1 MTEPSEVR
9 RPAPMEGHGAYNRSS
24 RVQAAGS
31 SPALALLDKAA
42 RQVVLS
48 ASPEPVVIV
57 DYGSS
62 EGRNSLT
69 PLTVAIGILR
79 ERLGRERAI
88 SVVHTDLPGND
99 FGALFQMLASDPDS
113 YLHDDPAVFPCA
125 VGRSFYEQILPSS
138 SVTLGWSSW
147 AVQWLSRVPAL
158 IPDQVQ
164 VAYSRDT
171 AVRAAFY
178 QQAAEDWHC
187 FLIHRA
193 AELKPGGRLV
203 ILSMAVDDQGDFG
216 YRASVEAIYR
226 SLEDLVAEGFISTSE
241 MCRMVIPTV
250 GRSRANFMAP
260 FVETGSFAGLSV
272 EELEIFY
279 GEDRL
284 WKQFTEHGDAQ
295 AFGAGWAAFSRAS
308 VGPTLAASLDNSM
321 VRAPQ
326 FLERLATRMASRLAA
341 APEKTSIP
349 LAKMVLVK
357 ESSVSNVC

>member
-1 MTEPSEVR
+1 MTEPTEVR

-31 SPALALLDKAA
+31 SPAVALLDKAA
-42 RQVVLS
+42 RQVALS
-48 ASPEPVVIV
+48 ASPEPVVIA

-62 EGRNSLT
+62 EGHNSLA
-69 PLTVAIGILR
+69 PVTVAIGILR

-99 FGALFQMLASDPDS
+99 FGALFHMLASAPDS
-113 YLHDDPAVFPCA
+113 YLRDDPRVFSSA
-125 VGRSFYEQILPSS
+125 IGRSFYEQIMPDS

-147 AVQWLSRVPAL
+147 AVQWLSRIPAL

-164 VAYSRDT
+164 VAYSRDA

-178 QQAAEDWHC
+178 QQAAEDWRC
-187 FLIHRA
+187 FLVHRA

-203 ILSMAVDDQGDFG
+203 LLSMAVDGQGDFG

-226 SLEDLVAEGFISTSE
+226 SLEDLVAEGLISASE

-250 GRSRANFMAP
+250 GRSRDDFNAP

-284 WKQFTEHGDAQ
+284 WKQFTEHPDAE

-321 VRAPQ
+321 VRAPH
-326 FLERLATRMASRLAA
+326 FLERLEARMASRLAA

-349 LAKMVLVK
+349 
-357 ESSVSNVC
+357 

>member
-42 RQVVLS
+42 RQVPLVT
-48 ASPEPVVIV
+48 APEPVVIV

-62 EGRNSLT
+62 EGHNSLA
-69 PLTVAIGILR
+69 PVTVAIGILR
-79 ERLGRERAI
+79 ERIGRDRAI

-99 FGALFQMLASDPDS
+99 FGALFQTLASDPDS
-113 YLHDDPAVFPCA
+113 YLRDDPRAFPSA
-125 VGRSFYEQILPSS
+125 IGRSFYEQIMPDS

-164 VAYSRDT
+164 VAYSRDA

-178 QQAAEDWHC
+178 QQAAEDWRC
-187 FLIHRA
+187 FLVHRA

-203 ILSMAVDDQGDFG
+203 ILSMAVDDRGDFG

-226 SLEDLVAEGFISTSE
+226 SLEDLVAEGFISKPE
-241 MCRMVIPTV
+241 MCRMVIPTI
-250 GRSRANFMAP
+250 GRSRDNFMAP
-260 FVETGSFAGLSV
+260 FLETGSFAGLSV
-272 EELEIFY
+272 GELEIFY

-284 WKQFTEHGDAQ
+284 WKQFKEHGDAE
-295 AFGAGWAAFSRAS
+295 AFGVGWAAFSRAS
-308 VGPTLAASLDNSM
+308 VGPTLAASLDNSI

-326 FLERLATRMASRLAA
+326 FLERLGARMASRLAA
-341 APEKTSIP
+341 APEKTSMP

-357 ESSVSNVC
+357 ESPVSNTC

>member
-1 MTEPSEVR
+1 MTEPTEVR

-31 SPALALLDKAA
+31 SPAVALLEEAA
-42 RQVVLS
+42 RQVSLA
-48 ASPEPVVIV
+48 ASPEPIVIV

-62 EGRNSLT
+62 EGRNSLA
-69 PLTVAIGILR
+69 PLSVAMSVLR
-79 ERLGRERAI
+79 ERIGQARAI
-88 SVVHTDLPGND
+88 SVFHTDLPGND
-99 FGALFQMLASDPDS
+99 FSALFHILASDPNS
-113 YLHDDPAVFPCA
+113 YLRHDPCA
-125 VGRSFYEQILPSS
+125 FASAIGRSFYEQIVPGS

-147 AVQWLSRVPAL
+147 AVQWLSRIPAL

-164 VAYSRDT
+164 VAYSRDA
-171 AVRAAFY
+171 AVQAAFY
-178 QQAAEDWHC
+178 KQAAEDLRC
-187 FLIHRA
+187 FLVHRA

-203 ILSMAVDDQGDFG
+203 LLSMAVDDQGDFG

-241 MCRMVIPTV
+241 MNRMVIPTV
-250 GRSRANFMAP
+250 GRSRDDFVAP

-272 EELEIFY
+272 QELEIFY

-284 WKQFTEHGDAQ
+284 WKQFTEQDDAD

-326 FLERLATRMASRLAA
+326 FLERLEARMASRLAA
-341 APEKTSIP
+341 APEKTSMP

-357 ESSVSNVC
+357 ESSV

>member
-1 MTEPSEVR
+1 MTESSKVNG
-9 RPAPMEGHGAYNRSS
+9 PAPMEGHGAYNRSS

-31 SPALALLDKAA
+31 SPAVPLLERAA
-42 RQVVLS
+42 RAVDLPLP
-48 ASPEPVVIV
+48 PEPLVIV

-62 EGRNSLT
+62 AGRNSLL
-69 PLTVAIGILR
+69 PLGAALRVLR
-79 ERLGRERAI
+79 ERIGPERAV

-99 FGALFQMLASDPDS
+99 FSALFQTIASNPDS
-113 YLHDDPAVFPCA
+113 YLHDDQAVFPCA
-125 VGRSFYEQILPSS
+125 VGRSFYEQILPSA

-164 VAYSRDT
+164 VAYSQD
-171 AVRAAFY
+171 AGVRSAFY
-178 QQAAEDWHC
+178 QQAADDWRC
-187 FLIHRA
+187 FVVHRA

-226 SLEDLVAEGFISTSE
+226 SLEDLVAEGLISASE

-250 GRSRANFMAP
+250 GRSRDNFMAP
-260 FVETGSFAGLSV
+260 FVETGRFAGLFV

-284 WKQFTEHGDAQ
+284 WKQFTEHSDAE

-326 FLERLATRMASRLAA
+326 FLERLEARMASRLAA
-341 APEKTSIP
+341 APEKTSMP
-349 LAKMVLVK
+349 LAKMVLLK
-357 ESSVSNVC
+357 ESSVSNSC